1 MIKRIQEKYECS
13 EKEAELYYFAYINN
27 LTHLVR
33 QKIEYPD
40 TSKEYYYEDINKE
53 DLKELETVIPDN
65 RALYNEIVLELGERG
80 IDNKRLLSKN
90 SYNTIV
96 YSRTLGTHLNKYCH
110 KYSKEYIIDRIEEY
124 YKHAM
129 RSTISTMTLLNFF
142 KDLNGNGINYY
153 IEKHNELLL

>member
-1 MIKRIQEKYECS
+1 MIKRIQERYECS

-33 QKIEYPD
+33 ILNVSASGEFF
-40 TSKEYYYEDINKE
+40 YENIFEK

-65 RALYNEIVLELGERG
+65 RALYDEVVLELGERG

-110 KYSKEYIIDRIEEY
+110 KYGKEYIIDRIEEY

-153 IEKHNELLL
+153 IEKHNELFL